1 MGLEKNELEKNK
13 RRDELIK
20 TGVTFGWETDV
31 DGTIPEKV
39 WRKWEEEQKEQAKQM
54 EKRIEAEGYEAKR
67 KSSHVIE
74 EYMKR
79 TALYK
84 KKKKEALYKK
94 KKEEKYEEKT
104 TEEKTTEERPAE
116 EKTAEEK
123 THEYHRIHNRQ
134 MSMEQF
140 QK

>member
-1 MGLEKNELEKNK
+1 MGEKNK

-31 DGTIPEKV
+31 YGTIPEKV

-54 EKRIEAEGYEAKR
+54 EKRIEAEEYEAKR

-79 TALYK
+79 K
-84 KKKKEALYKK
+84 KKKNMKK
-94 KKEEKYEEKT
+94 KLLKKKLLKKNLLKKKLLKKKRTNITVYIIDLIRVKATKKVCLEL
-104 TEEKTTEERPAE
+104 R
-116 EKTAEEK
+116 
-123 THEYHRIHNRQ
+123 
-134 MSMEQF
+134 F
-140 QK
+140 